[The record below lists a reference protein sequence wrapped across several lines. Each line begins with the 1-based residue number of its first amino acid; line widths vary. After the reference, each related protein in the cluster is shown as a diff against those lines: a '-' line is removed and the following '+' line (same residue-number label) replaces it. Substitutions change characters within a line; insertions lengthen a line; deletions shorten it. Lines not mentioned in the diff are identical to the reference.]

1 LVGAVCA
8 ESVDHPYTVRV
19 GPTVYNVHDE
29 GRAALRSSTK
39 AHVTAVRNISG
50 DDSLQQNMDEWSHNP
65 LNPLLRMGGMEGALD
80 GALPRL
86 DAQAESTPVVAPEEA
101 ALIARAQQGD
111 QEAFAVLVRTHQRQV
126 YALALRM
133 LRDNEAAYEAT
144 QEVFLAAWQGLR
156 GFRGKARLATWLYR
170 ITYHHCLRVAEAQKR
185 EQALRAELRAESAR
199 ERRTDQVVSARHA
212 SEAERAMRET
222 VRDELASLPPKYRL
236 ALVLRH
242 LQDLSYEE
250 MAQVMQAPIGTVKT
264 HLFRARSLLK
274 ERLQGLE
281 QFRDE
286 GMARAGDLR
295 ASLEAGLRTILDRAG
310 DATQSASSERSADEG
325 NS

>member
-1 LVGAVCA
+1 M
-8 ESVDHPYTVRV
+8 
-19 GPTVYNVHDE
+19 
-29 GRAALRSSTK
+29 
-39 AHVTAVRNISG
+39 RNISG
-50 DDSLQQNMDEWSHNP
+50 DDSLQQDMDEWSHNP
-65 LNPLLRMGGMEGALD
+65 LMGLGALD

-86 DAQAESTPVVAPEEA
+86 DAPAEAAPLVAPEEA
-101 ALIARAQQGD
+101 ALIARAQEGD
-111 QEAFAVLVRTHQRQV
+111 QDAFAVLVRTHQRQV

-133 LRDNEAAYEAT
+133 LRENEAAYEAT

-156 GFRGKARLATWLYR
+156 GFKGKARFATWLYR

-199 ERRTDQVVSARHA
+199 ALHPDQVVSARHA
-212 SEAERAMRET
+212 SEAEHAMRET
-222 VRDELASLPPKYRL
+222 VRDELASLPPKYRM
-236 ALVLRH
+236 ALTLRH

-286 GMARAGDLR
+286 GLARAGGLR

-310 DATQSASSERSADEG
+310 EATMERPVDEG
-325 NS
+325 DAQ

>member
-1 LVGAVCA
+1 M
-8 ESVDHPYTVRV
+8 
-19 GPTVYNVHDE
+19 
-29 GRAALRSSTK
+29 
-39 AHVTAVRNISG
+39 RNISG
-50 DDSLQQNMDEWSHNP
+50 DDSLQQDMDEWSHNP
-65 LNPLLRMGGMEGALD
+65 LMGLGALD

-86 DAQAESTPVVAPEEA
+86 DAPAEAAPVVAPEEA

-111 QEAFAVLVRTHQRQV
+111 QDAFAALVRTHQRQV
-126 YALALRM
+126 YTLALRM
-133 LRDNEAAYEAT
+133 LRENEAAYEAT

-156 GFRGKARLATWLYR
+156 GFKGKARFATWLYR

-185 EQALRAELRAESAR
+185 EQALRAELRVESAR
-199 ERRTDQVVSARHA
+199 ALHPDQVVSARHA
-212 SEAERAMRET
+212 SEAEHAMRET
-222 VRDELASLPPKYRL
+222 VRDELANLPPKYRL
-236 ALVLRH
+236 ALTLRH

-281 QFRDE
+281 QFRDD
-286 GMARAGDLR
+286 GLARAGGLR

-310 DATQSASSERSADEG
+310 ETVGETVGETAVERPVDEG
-325 NS
+325 DAR